1 MLQIHFNIIFPSV
14 HTFPTWP
21 LLFKVSSWYYLYIP
35 NPSHSVYMYR
45 SSRPSRF
52 DHAYSY
58 YIRRRAQLM
67 KLLIVQFSLFQWRPS
82 SQVQIFFS
90 SPCSQP
96 PSIYRYALET
106 KLHTHPKQEVT
117 SWNCRFCF
125 WVSSSKGHL
134 MGLLV
139 SLSVTSVSRTS
150 RYVIH
155 RCPYLLQFRSYNN

>member
-1 MLQIHFNIIFPSV
+1 
-14 HTFPTWP
+14 
-21 LLFKVSSWYYLYIP
+21 
-35 NPSHSVYMYR
+35 
-45 SSRPSRF
+45 
-52 DHAYSY
+52 
-58 YIRRRAQLM
+58 
-67 KLLIVQFSLFQWRPS
+67 
-82 SQVQIFFS
+82 
-90 SPCSQP
+90 
-96 PSIYRYALET
+96 
-106 KLHTHPKQEVT
+106 LHTHPKQEVT